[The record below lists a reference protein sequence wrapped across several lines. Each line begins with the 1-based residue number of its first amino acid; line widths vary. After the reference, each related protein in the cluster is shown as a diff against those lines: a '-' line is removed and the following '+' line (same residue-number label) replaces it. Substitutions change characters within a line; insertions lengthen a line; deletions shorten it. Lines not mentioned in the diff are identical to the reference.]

1 MKKAVAFIAFLICVL
16 AVFAGCNV
24 SQASREE
31 VSEETSWVSVQES
44 STPAYVPKMLFEYK
58 DGDYQEHDIE
68 IPEFPN
74 VKFHFSRNWRTCM
87 MVDGKSIITRPM
99 VMSIRDVYLA
109 DLNGDGL
116 PEICVLGYEGSGMP
130 STAVIVY
137 DVHNEEFYMHY
148 PKRDPIWKFD
158 IKDGKLVVIKQEY
171 NKLDEEAPLTIVDGE
186 IVVDVSPPRYFPHK
200 SFAEMGEDFEISDF
214 YEVNFHYG
222 QTEITADG
230 KPIMTGMPISDVHLA
245 DLNGDELPEICGIS
259 YMGNGMT
266 ITTVMVYDFRNK
278 KEYDYSSGSH
288 DFWWKLAIK
297 DDKLVAVQTG
307 MWENDKTIYS
317 EGVLSIVDGKLIA
330 DGIEL

>member
-1 MKKAVAFIAFLICVL
+1 MKRAVAFALVCVL
-16 AVFAGCNV
+16 AVFSGCAGFADKPE
-24 SQASREE
+24 SSAD
-31 VSEETSWVSVQES
+31 VSVVS
-44 STPAYVPKMLFEYK
+44 SAPAYVPQKLFEYK

-230 KPIMTGMPISDVHLA
+230 KPIMTGVFISGVYFA
-245 DLNGDELPEICGIS
+245 DLNDDGFPEICGVNDVGS
-259 YMGNGMT
+259 GLT

-278 KEYDYSSGSH
+278 KYYEYPPLKSGMYWEL
-288 DFWWKLAIK
+288 DVK
-297 DDKLVAVQTG
+297 DSKLVVLQKDEFSA
-307 MWENDKTIYS
+307 DRKTIG
-317 EGVLSIVDGKLIA
+317 EGVLAIAGGKLIA
-330 DGIEL
+330 DGIKL